1 MVQLKNDIEQHL
13 LGNLSVTNKTNKKII
28 LSNGNVHNKK
38 DFNIALGVIKLIM
51 QDIPD
56 SLKVL
61 KEKTKVETL
70 KYKLEKQEKEIK
82 TKIELLSSLSE
93 IYNEKTSMI
102 TRLDNIASH
111 LEIEKKKLQDSV
123 TVDILTRPTMS
134 SNRFVCGYNDKAEF
148 VMLFYKPGFKF
159 NHSHTEIV
167 KQYEKIAKSRLLDIA
182 GGFYH
187 VERGNKHNTHNYN
200 DITLFG
206 HSDSYGG
213 FQGMEDEILEYGKT
227 HNVKFTIKYY

>member
-28 LSNGNVHNKK
+28 LSNGNVYNKK

-61 KEKTKVETL
+61 KEKAKVEAL
-70 KYKLEKQEKEIK
+70 KYKLEEQEKKIK
-82 TKIELLSSLSE
+82 AKLELLSNLNE
-93 IYNEKTSMI
+93 TYTEKTNMI

-111 LEIEKKKLQDSV
+111 LEIEKKKLQDEV
-123 TVDILTRPTMS
+123 TIDGLTKPTMP
-134 SNRFVCGYNDKAEF
+134 SNRFICGYNDKAEF
-148 VMLFYKPGFKF
+148 VMLFYKPSFKF

-187 VERGNKHNTHNYN
+187 VERGNLHFTDNYN

-206 HSDSYGG
+206 HSDSYGY
-213 FQGMEDEILEYGKT
+213 FQDMKSEILEYGKN
-227 HNVKFTIKYY
+227 HKVNFIVKNY